1 MPYHYLVASLP
12 TLTFGDQIP
21 FSSRDFLSRCTG
33 VLKAE
38 HLAILAA
45 VLHGQTVQGSSFA
58 ASWTARETQLRNA
71 LARFR
76 GARLG
81 VDSRSFEREHTG
93 FDVAMSKAITDAL
106 AQHTPLEREQALD
119 RCRWHVVEELALPDP
134 FGLAA
139 VLAFAIK
146 LRIAERWAA
155 LNETV
160 GERKVEDFIAAMT
173 NAQSQAARGNDPELR
188 KRLDRASE
196 MSEP

>member
-1 MPYHYLVASLP
+1 MTNPALRWRAVGTCCAQHFSLQNRSFCRPLLHDATVHRNDRAPAGMARRQVAHEVEPDAMCLP
-12 TLTFGDQIP
+12 TTPARSAFP
-21 FSSRDFLSRCTG
+21 RPDFDNR
-33 VLKAE
+33 
-38 HLAILAA
+38 
-45 VLHGQTVQGSSFA
+45 
-58 ASWTARETQLRNA
+58 SW
-71 LARFR
+71 
-76 GARLG
+76 
-81 VDSRSFEREHTG
+81 
-93 FDVAMSKAITDAL
+93 K
-106 AQHTPLEREQALD
+106 REQALD